1 MTERER
7 TVAVL
12 KAMDKAAEDLAEVAG
27 FSWAMKHPVERI
39 AWTHMTAL
47 RKEADEIIDRFNND
61 GLPETEPI
69 RPEEWQTKEAA

>member
-12 KAMDKAAEDLAEVAG
+12 RGFDRAIVELEQISGAEASRQWPENFAAISILG
-27 FSWAMKHPVERI
+27 LKGQCKF
-39 AWTHMTAL
+39 
-47 RKEADEIIDRFNND
+47 IIDTYNND

-69 RPEEWQTKEAA
+69 RPEEWKQEEAC